1 MNPSNPYVVPLGV
14 AAALP
19 VGDAA
24 NSYLAVV
31 REGRYWL
38 IDCADSPIPRLQRAG
53 LDPLMVQGVI
63 ITHFH
68 PDHVY
73 GLPAFLLGLFL
84 LRAYQDQL
92 PAPPLPIYAR
102 PEVISQV
109 QGMVALFASQGW
121 IDEMSI
127 LYHTVQPTVGAEVAT
142 DDDFRIT
149 AAPTCHSVPSLA
161 VRFERRDTGAAFVY
175 SSDTAP
181 CPAIKT
187 LARDAALLFHEAT
200 GEGVKHTTPADAGAL
215 AAEVGAERLILI
227 HYHNDAETMQQLAPE
242 AQGAFDGPVALAKE
256 LQPYAW

>member
-1 MNPSNPYVVPLGV
+1 MNSSSPYVVPLGI

-19 VGDAA
+19 EGDAA

-38 IDCADSPIPRLQRAG
+38 IDCADSPIPRLRRAG
-53 LDPLMVQGVI
+53 LDPLAVQGVI

-84 LRAYQDQL
+84 IRAYQDQL

-102 PEVISQV
+102 PEVMTQV
-109 QGMVALFASQGW
+109 RAMVALFESQGW
-121 IDEMSI
+121 LDEMPI
-127 LYHTVQPTVGAEVAT
+127 IYHTVPAEVGATVAT

-149 AAPTCHSVPSLA
+149 AAPTCHSAPSLA

-175 SSDTAP
+175 SGDTAP
-181 CPAIKT
+181 CPAMTT

-200 GEGVKHTTPADAGAL
+200 GESVTHTTAAEAGAL
-215 AAEVGAERLILI
+215 AAEVGAERLVLI
-227 HYHNDAETMQQLAPE
+227 HYHNNAETMQQLVPE
-242 AQGAFDGPVALAKE
+242 AQRAFDGPVARAKE
-256 LQPYAW
+256 LQSYAW

>member
-1 MNPSNPYVVPLGV
+1 MNSFKPYVVPLGV

-19 VGDAA
+19 EGDAA

-38 IDCADSPIPRLQRAG
+38 IDCADSPIPRLRRAG
-53 LDPLMVQGVI
+53 LDPLAVQGVI

-84 LRAYQDQL
+84 LRAYQDLL

-102 PEVISQV
+102 PEVLTQV
-109 QGMVALFASQGW
+109 RGMVALFESQGW
-121 IDEMSI
+121 LDEMSI
-127 LYHTVQPTVGAEVAT
+127 LYRAVPAEVGAEVAT

-149 AAPTCHSVPSLA
+149 AAPTKHSAPSLA

-181 CPAIKT
+181 CPAMRI

-200 GEGVKHTTPADAGAL
+200 GESVTHTMPADAGAV

-227 HYHNDAETMQQLAPE
+227 HYHNNAETMQQLVPE
-242 AQGAFDGPVALAKE
+242 AQRAFDGPVALAKE
-256 LQPYAW
+256 LQPYLW